1 MSSSARGVSSATQ
14 KRDPRGLGH
23 PRGPCWNL
31 SSRVAGEAPGL
42 GLRYVG
48 TAGGESREQ
57 VAFRSWPGLL
67 ACGLR
72 PVRGHVMTPAVLLQP
87 LGDPVRQQGLSV

>member
-1 MSSSARGVSSATQ
+1 M
-14 KRDPRGLGH
+14 
-23 PRGPCWNL
+23 
-31 SSRVAGEAPGL
+31 AGEAPGL